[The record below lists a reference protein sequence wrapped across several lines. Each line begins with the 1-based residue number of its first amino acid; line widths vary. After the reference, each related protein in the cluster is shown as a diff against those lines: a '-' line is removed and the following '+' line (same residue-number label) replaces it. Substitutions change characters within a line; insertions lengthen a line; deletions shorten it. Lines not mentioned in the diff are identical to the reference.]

1 METPAKA
8 KSIKNTNTKE
18 VKTVATTTANTKT
31 SAPAKNTTEKVD
43 FTDSINKVKETAKVV
58 NTEIK
63 EAATEIVKDLKEV
76 SQDVTSVATKGLK
89 EVSKKVDFSDSVK
102 TVKESAAVVNTQL
115 KETANVVAT
124 DIKEARKEIV
134 DVTTK
139 LAKEA
144 VENLN
149 VSERMNSLKN
159 AVINTNNYALEVS
172 EELIKG
178 IETNGEKWQ
187 NVAEKAIKSGLKL
200 AERQEKIVFSTLE
213 AVKGQVA
220 SSALRFKKLFQ

>member
-124 DIKEARKEIV
+124 DIKEARKDIV

-139 LAKEA
+139 LAKDVGA
-144 VENLN
+144 NRN
-149 VSERMNSLKN
+149 VSDRMNSLKN
-159 AVINTNNYALEVS
+159 GVINTNNYALEVS